1 MGKKFPSLATL
12 ALLILTLAACA
23 QSGSG
28 AGSEAISSA
37 QSTQAATSADAKTPA
52 PNASLNAPTPSSS
65 TTAAPGNTASDVE
78 LSIAVKESVAAIPVK
93 YVLICRNGAD
103 LPGSTLPTAE
113 AACKRLIK
121 SLDIIQPL
129 QVTNPLNGTDNATQQ
144 CTQEYGG
151 PQEVSVT
158 GTVAGEPISRSFN
171 LKDGCQIS
179 AWNAAK
185 DILGST
191 AGAQ

>member
-1 MGKKFPSLATL
+1 MGKKHFTVAS
-12 ALLILTLAACA
+12 LTLLLMPLLASCGQTGGSAGSVVPSPSATTSVA
-23 QSGSG
+23 QVPSSGSSTSGSG
-28 AGSEAISSA
+28 TIASS
-37 QSTQAATSADAKTPA
+37 P
-52 PNASLNAPTPSSS
+52 
-65 TTAAPGNTASDVE
+65 TAAPGDSANQVM
-78 LSIAVKESVAAIPVK
+78 LKIAVKEAATAAPIT
-93 YVLICRNGAD
+93 YILNCQNGVPAA
-103 LPGSTLPTAE
+103 GSTLPTAE

-129 QVTNPLNGTDNATQQ
+129 QVINPLNGTDNATQQ

-151 PQEVSVT
+151 PQEASVT